1 MIDTIYLETSEFRI
15 KDIRQ
20 FTYIVK
26 NYDESIGG
34 PNTKLEHPEDEN
46 TEPLRGVYAKLSHY
60 DKDNHRG
67 QVDFIAKVK
76 NGRRVLLIKIASLP
90 KLLYTH
96 NLFGFDEEGEFKKAQ
111 EKLMNLLDHYGI
123 EVQNFDSMRVTRID
137 LAYTLVLPHFAK
149 EYINLFKP
157 IANSRFSTIIY
168 ARGITY
174 LGKHVSVG
182 IYDKGKQLRQIC
194 QKLKP
199 EYFPFTVNSAESSAE
214 LNGAL
219 KFPKRCLRVEIQLT
233 SPESVGSLI
242 AGMTWGGLL
251 SLGTTHLFAWFRYMF
266 IELLEKNSIP
276 NLNKEWGSGYLQEY
290 TTNRKGGKANRK
302 KTELESIFKEY
313 KGSNNRSGDRWF
325 AKLMRDFGFLYV
337 KERWPSFTQTLHRI
351 LDSGKISERKAKSNS
366 DQLSRVRANMKE
378 ALDTLKPMIEDKSQD
393 KERSLRD
400 DILNQLF
407 ADSVAIAG
415 TKFHESSPLER
426 GYLFEPAW
434 LTEDEAL
441 FAFLRWKGILKSES
455 VPSSAPELHAALTE
469 FLKTQSII
477 NRLKIPYEFENIT
490 RTDEQMKLK
499 EPFTDE
505 ELKYEEGMNSKPD

>member
-34 PNTKLEHPEDEN
+34 PNTKLEHPENED

-76 NGRRVLLIKIASLP
+76 NGRRVLLIKVASLP

-111 EKLMNLLDHYGI
+111 EKLVNLLNHYGI
-123 EVQNFDSMRVTRID
+123 EVQDFDSMRITRID

-157 IANSRFSTIIY
+157 IADSRISTIIY

-233 SPESVGSLI
+233 SPKSVGSLT
-242 AGMTWGGLL
+242 AGMTWGRLL
-251 SLGTTHLFAWFRYMF
+251 SLGTAHLFSWFRFMF
-266 IELLEKNSIP
+266 IALLEKNIIP
-276 NLNKEWGSGYLQEY
+276 NLNKERDSWYLQEY
-290 TTNRKGGKANRK
+290 TTNREGGKANRK
-302 KTELESIFKEY
+302 EKELESIFKEY

-337 KERWPSFTQTLHRI
+337 KERWPSFTETLHQI
-351 LDSGKISERKAKSNS
+351 LDSGKISDRKAKSNS

-378 ALDTLKPMIEDKSQD
+378 ALHTLKPMIEDKSQD

-415 TKFHESSPLER
+415 AKFHESSPLER

-441 FAFLRWKGILKSES
+441 FAFLRWKGILKSKTLQL
-455 VPSSAPELHAALTE
+455 SSQELHAALTE
-469 FLKTQSII
+469 FLKTHSII
-477 NRLKIPYEFENIT
+477 NRLKIPYEFEYIT
-490 RTDEQMKLK
+490 RNDEQMKLK
-499 EPFTDE
+499 DPFTDE
-505 ELKYEEGMNSKPD
+505 ALKYEEGMNSEPD